1 MSTLFDPPPAFE
13 PATRARRDA
22 VRRLPA
28 LELLVRKR
36 ELLAAT
42 GSGRVR
48 IAIGFVAGDVGR
60 AVGVRPVPT
69 TVSP

>member
-13 PATRARRDA
+13 PATRALRDA

-42 GSGRVR
+42 GSGRAR
-48 IAIGFVAGDVGR
+48 IAIVAGDVGR